1 MVQKW
6 KKRICESALCLGH
19 LRLVG
24 QEEVNKFS
32 KGDDI
37 SRQKEGFI
45 KISGVVDSGSIDNV
59 FKKDDGGW
67 LPIRETQ
74 ASRSKSYYTDAGGH
88 KICNEGERFLEGL
101 TNEGQHMRSKVQV
114 GELTKSLW
122 SVRETKKANNIV
134 AFGLGSTH
142 ALYDLRNGNILGR
155 NQDDVIINKN
165 SGVETKIRD
174 TGKEYLLDMW
184 IKKPD
189 TTFRRQP

>member
-1 MVQKW
+1 M
-6 KKRICESALCLGH
+6 CLGP

-24 QEEVNKFS
+24 QEEINKFNN
-32 KGDDI
+32 GDDNSKI
-37 SRQKEGFI
+37 SNGFI

-59 FKKDDGGW
+59 FKKEDGNW
-67 LPIRETQ
+67 LPIQETP
-74 ASRSKSYYTDAGGH
+74 ASKSKSYYTGAGGH
-88 KICNEGERFLEGL
+88 KIYNEGQRFLEGL

-165 SGVETKIRD
+165 SGVGTKIRD

-184 IKKPD
+184 IKKPEPMI
-189 TTFRRQP
+189 FRRQP